1 MALSLV
7 ERMAEDLSALRYQP
21 TPKRVSLHLDGEPV
35 ADTTAAVLVWEP
47 MRIVPSYAV
56 PEGHMIASLEPTLPD
71 PLAAGVVQDRSRVLT
86 PRDPFLVHTTQG
98 DVLSVVTPAA
108 RREGA
113 ALRLSDADLAGYVV
127 LEFGAFSWREEDE
140 AIVGHPRDPFHRID
154 VRRSGRSVR
163 IEHDGRVLA
172 ESTRTR
178 MLFEGAFPFAR
189 YYLPPEDVLVD
200 LVPSELSTT
209 CAYKG
214 HATHY
219 SATVDGA
226 ELKNIAWSYHHPLDD
241 GTQVRGLISFYHERL
256 DLFVD
261 GRRTERPSTP
271 WS

>member
-7 ERMAEDLSALRYQP
+7 ARMAEDLSRLRYQP
-21 TPKRVSLHLDGEPV
+21 TPKRVRLELAGAPV
-35 ADTTAAVLVWEP
+35 ADTTSALLVWEP

-56 PEGHMIASLEPTLPD
+56 PEQDLNATVEPGPAGHD
-71 PLAAGVVQDRSRVLT
+71 AAGVAMDRSAVLT
-86 PRDPFLVHTTQG
+86 PRDPFSLHTAEG
-98 DVLSVVTPAA
+98 DVLTIVTPSG

-113 ALRLSDADLAGYVV
+113 GFRLADPDLARYVV

-163 IEHDGRVLA
+163 IEHEGHVLA
-172 ESTRTR
+172 DSTRTR
-178 MLFEGAFPFAR
+178 MLFEAAFPFVR
-189 YYLPPEDVLVD
+189 YYLPPEDLLID
-200 LVPSELSTT
+200 LVPGTLSTT

-219 SATVDGA
+219 SATVNGSA
-226 ELKNIAWSYHHPLDD
+226 LANIAWSYQDPLEDA
-241 GTQVRGLISFYHERL
+241 TAVRGLLSFYQERL
-256 DLFVD
+256 DLFID
-261 GRRTERPSTP
+261 GRRVQRASTP